1 MADDT
6 TQKLHIGSAKSLPAY
21 YNALVSLLRLLL
33 ISNIIFVE
41 VIDMKIHVTKS
52 YGDRADRSMS
62 TWIQLFRSYN
72 KIRAKE
78 SAYIQ
83 SFGLT
88 MNQFQVLEVLYHRGD
103 LSVGEITKLTMGTHG
118 NTTVVVKNL
127 KRDGWI
133 SSVLHENDKRSSILS
148 ITDKG
153 KTIIEDLFP
162 RHAKNFEGYFD
173 VLSDDEVDTL
183 FSLLRK
189 LNKAQ

>member
-1 MADDT
+1 
-6 TQKLHIGSAKSLPAY
+6 
-21 YNALVSLLRLLL
+21 
-33 ISNIIFVE
+33 
-41 VIDMKIHVTKS
+41 MKIHATKS
-52 YGDRADRSMS
+52 YGIRADKSMS
-62 TWIQLFRSYN
+62 TWIQLFRSFN

-103 LSVGEITKLTMGTHG
+103 LSIGTITKLTMGTHG

-133 SSVLHENDKRSSILS
+133 SSVADEKDKRTFILS
-148 ITDKG
+148 ITQKG
-153 KTIIEDLFP
+153 KDIMENLFP
-162 RHAKNFEGYFD
+162 NHAKNFEGYFET
-173 VLSDDEVDTL
+173 LSDDEVDTL